1 MSIAGI
7 FGSSALSL
15 LSPSTQTPLQKT
27 KQEFQQ
33 LGQDLKSGNLSAAQ
47 SDITALQQNVA
58 QQSASASTTATISAS
73 QTGSVISQD
82 FAKLSTDLKSGNLT
96 AAQADYTSLVQA
108 FQSQGAQ
115 SQVSGHHHHHHAG
128 GSDPNNASFSSSSTT
143 SSGTSST
150 TASPAQL
157 FTELGQDPVIYLP
170 HNRRIAHCSRT
181 SSNLRRLVPL
191 QTRLRRLPVRR
202 AFRLTRNSARSL
214 VPENQSCS
222 FQSKTDFFYFAKIGA
237 AIPGFFSFTARLSN
251 PRLFRARRYER
262 ISATKYGYHE
272 PPKPPLVVAK
282 NRNYTA
288 RVSHNFFYNFSPF
301 LLTCHKS
308 RL

>member
-7 FGSSALSL
+7 FGSSVLSL

-128 GSDPNNASFSSSSTT
+128 GSDPNSASSSSSSTT

-157 FTELGQDPVIYLP
+157 FTELGQALQ
-170 HNRRIAHCSRT
+170 
-181 SSNLRRLVPL
+181 SSNLSAAQQAYSSL
-191 QTRLRRLPVRR
+191 QQDFQQFAP
-202 AFRLTRNSARSL
+202 ASSASNSS
-214 VPENQSCS
+214 
-222 FQSKTDFFYFAKIGA
+222 
-237 AIPGFFSFTARLSN
+237 
-251 PRLFRARRYER
+251 
-262 ISATKYGYHE
+262 SATTGTTGIS
-272 PPKPPLVVAK
+272 VNA
-282 NRNYTA
+282 
-288 RVSHNFFYNFSPF
+288 
-301 LLTCHKS
+301 
-308 RL
+308 